1 MNEKKLF
8 GTDGIRAIVGKF
20 PLEKKFITI
29 IGDCSAYYLKKI
41 FDVDKVVI
49 GWDTRESS
57 EWIAKLLTKSFA
69 KHGFNVL
76 CAEVFTTGG
85 IALLCRENNA
95 VGIVISAS
103 HNPYQYNG
111 IKFLS
116 PAGVKISVEIEEEIE
131 KLIFSNKKIKTSK
144 NKNIRNKIIRYRTE
158 AEKVY
163 FDFITERL
171 KEASSKFPIDNL
183 SLVIDCGNGATSML
197 VPKLFKKI
205 FSKVKFINTNPN
217 GKNINANCGALYPE
231 VVKKEIRNNE
241 IGIVF
246 DGDADRVIFVDEKKN
261 IRDGDYII
269 GILANEYKKNKK
281 LKNSLVVVSVMSNLG
296 LLKFLWSKNIKVI
309 QCPVGD
315 KYVSEYLAKYGG
327 NLGGEQAGH
336 IVLYDLLHTGDGVL
350 TAVEIIKTMLV
361 NRKKLYQL
369 CNIFKKY
376 PQVIKNVETQIKPP
390 IEKIFDKNMLSDL
403 EKRIDGRIVLRYSG
417 TEPLFR
423 IMVEG
428 KNKISIEKTANFLAN
443 QFLKYIKDVCR

>member
-1 MNEKKLF
+1 MNNIKLF
-8 GTDGIRAIVGKF
+8 GTDGIRGIVGKF
-20 PLEKKFITI
+20 PLEKKFISL
-29 IGDCSAYYLKKI
+29 IGDSSAYLLKKI
-41 FDVDKVVI
+41 FNVNTAII

-57 EWIAKLLTKSFA
+57 EWIAEILTKSFVR
-69 KHGFNVL
+69 HGFNVL
-76 CAEVFTTGG
+76 CVEVFTTGG
-85 IALLCRENNA
+85 IALLCKKNNA
-95 VGIVISAS
+95 VGIVVSAS

-131 KLIFSNKKIKTSK
+131 KLIFSGKKL
-144 NKNIRNKIIRYRTE
+144 KIDNTVLGKIVSYKSE
-158 AEKVY
+158 GEKIY
-163 FDFITERL
+163 FDFLTERL
-171 KEASSKFPIDNL
+171 KGISCQFPINSL

-197 VPKLFKKI
+197 GPKFFGKI
-205 FSKVKFINTNPN
+205 FQKVRFININPD
-217 GKNINANCGALYPE
+217 GTNINSNCGAVYPE
-231 VVKKEIRNNE
+231 VVRKELNNGE
-241 IGIVF
+241 IGVVF

-336 IVLYDLLHTGDGVL
+336 IVLYDLLPTGDGML
-350 TAVEIIKTMLV
+350 TAVEVIKTMLV
-361 NRKKLYQL
+361 NKKKLYQL
-369 CNIFKKY
+369 FNIFKKY
-376 PQVIKNVETQIKPP
+376 PQVIKNVEAKIRPP
-390 IEKIFDKNMLSDL
+390 IEKVFDKKLLSNL
-403 EKRIDGRIVLRYSG
+403 EKKISGRIVLRYSG
-417 TEPLFR
+417 TEPLLR

-428 KNKISIEKTANFLAN
+428 KNKRSIEKTANFLAN
-443 QFLKYIKDVCR
+443 QFLKYIKTHN

>member
-1 MNEKKLF
+1 MTDKKLF
-8 GTDGIRAIVGKF
+8 GTDGIRGIAGEF
-20 PLEKKFITI
+20 PLDKQFITI
-29 IGDCSAYYLKKI
+29 IGNCSAYYLKKI
-41 FDVDKVVI
+41 FAVKKAII

-57 EWIAKLLTKSFA
+57 EWIAKLLINSFI
-69 KHGFNVL
+69 KNGFNIY

-85 IALLCRENNA
+85 IAFLCKKNNA
-95 VGIVISAS
+95 VGIVVSAS

-116 PAGVKISVEIEEEIE
+116 PAGVKISVETEEEIE
-131 KLIFSNKKIKTSK
+131 KLIFSNKKIKVDKTACG
-144 NKNIRNKIIRYRTE
+144 KIVPYKHE
-158 AEKVY
+158 AEKIY
-163 FDFITERL
+163 FDFLTERL
-171 KEASSKFPIDNL
+171 KEICSSFPIDSL
-183 SLVIDCGNGATSML
+183 SLVVDCGNGATSML

-205 FSKVKFINTNPN
+205 FSKVRFININPN
-217 GKNINANCGALYPE
+217 GKNINKNCGALYPE
-231 VVKKEIRNNE
+231 VIKRELNNDE

-315 KYVSEYLAKYGG
+315 KYVSEYLSQYGG

-336 IVLYDLLHTGDGVL
+336 IVLYDLLQTGDGVL
-350 TAVEIIKTMLV
+350 TAFEVIKTMLV
-361 NRKKLYQL
+361 NKKKLYQL
-369 CNIFKKY
+369 CSIFKKY
-376 PQVIKNVETQIKPP
+376 PQIIKNVETQLKPP
-390 IEKIFDKNMLSDL
+390 IEKIFDKKLLCDL
-403 EKRIDGRIVLRYSG
+403 EKKIDGRIVLRYSG

-428 KNKISIEKTANFLAN
+428 KNKISVEKTANFLAN
-443 QFLKYIKDVCR
+443 KFLEYVNSCR